1 MSVYSVLCLKDLQT
15 YPIVIKAKTKTK
27 TKNNVVVSL
36 AR

>member
-27 TKNNVVVSL
+27 NNVVVSL